1 MGDWRKRWPLF
12 LSFMLAMACLII
24 GGELLLPGWIP
35 KFISALVAY
44 REYAAGISILQAILT
59 PLGGNIA
66 TGLLLGLLTL
76 LGWTWRHEPA
86 GSSRFGL
93 MLSLSVAMTV
103 LIIPVW
109 SPYNQILLF
118 PGVFFLLRNWRVI
131 TRFGTLP
138 RLLYLMVAGLV
149 IWPWIATLY
158 LSALWFTRP
167 PAGVQGSV
175 ALPVATSL
183 LIPFGVMALLG
194 MYALQRW
201 AGRVTP

>member
-1 MGDWRKRWPLF
+1 
-12 LSFMLAMACLII
+12 MACLII

-44 REYAAGISILQAILT
+44 RQYAGGTSILQAMLT
-59 PLGGNIA
+59 PWVGGIA
-66 TGLLLGLLTL
+66 TALLLGLVIL
-76 LGWTWRHEPA
+76 LGWKWRHEPA

-138 RLLYLMVAGLV
+138 RLLYLIVAGLV

-167 PAGVQGSV
+167 PAVVQGSV

-183 LIPFGVMALLG
+183 LIPFGLMALLG
-194 MYALQRW
+194 IYALRRW
-201 AGRVTP
+201 AGRLNP